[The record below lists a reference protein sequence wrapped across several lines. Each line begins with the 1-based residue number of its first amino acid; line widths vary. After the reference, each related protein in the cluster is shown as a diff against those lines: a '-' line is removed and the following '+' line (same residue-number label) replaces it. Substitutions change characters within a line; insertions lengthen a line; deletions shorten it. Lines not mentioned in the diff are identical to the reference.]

1 MEELSKI
8 ETPKK
13 LSDGIFNTFGL
24 TQIISSISI
33 FIFSLIFELSIG
45 HNSQTLPRLGILA
58 LILATGNFLAYKF
71 FKNKTQNLFEKRL
84 SYLITSLYN
93 QRILHTKN
101 QLNLNP
107 KVKNWDEID
116 QVIHDINMIFEQYNK
131 MIVDISEYSTASQ
144 TLTEEDIENNALE
157 IVRLKHEL
165 SKSKTLLRI
174 VFHDIANPLTV
185 IRNSIKLTNRFIESD
200 HQGNE
205 KKIIKKIQA
214 IGKATINIV
223 DILNQIKE
231 LEAIKSGKI
240 KVKLGPVDLEE
251 VIENARF
258 TFESKFENKN
268 INFIFKNYLDGE
280 NILAEKV
287 SLSNNVVNN
296 IISNAI
302 KFCDIDGHIEVSAKR
317 INNMILLTMTDD
329 GIGIP
334 DSILT
339 KLFDDEAKTSRPGT
353 GGEPGTG
360 FGMPI
365 VKSYMDLYEGN
376 IEVLSKVKDNDQN
389 DSGTT
394 FNLLFKISG

>member
-1 MEELSKI
+1 M
-8 ETPKK
+8 
-13 LSDGIFNTFGL
+13 
-24 TQIISSISI
+24 
-33 FIFSLIFELSIG
+33 
-45 HNSQTLPRLGILA
+45 
-58 LILATGNFLAYKF
+58 
-71 FKNKTQNLFEKRL
+71 
-84 SYLITSLYN
+84 
-93 QRILHTKN
+93 
-101 QLNLNP
+101 
-107 KVKNWDEID
+107 V
-116 QVIHDINMIFEQYNK
+116 FEQYSK
-131 MIVDISEYSTASQ
+131 MVVDLAAYSTASQ
-144 TLTEEDIENNALE
+144 AFSDGNTENTALE
-157 IVRLKHEL
+157 IARLKHEL

-200 HQGNE
+200 HKGNE

-258 TFESKFENKN
+258 TFESKLENKN

-317 INNMILLTMTDD
+317 INDMILLSMTDD

-334 DSILT
+334 DSILS

-376 IEVLSKVKDNDQN
+376 IEVLSKVKENEQN

-394 FNLLFKISG
+394 FNLLFKIAN

>member
-1 MEELSKI
+1 MEEFEKL

-13 LSDGIFNTFGL
+13 LSDGVLRKFGL
-24 TQIISSISI
+24 AQLFTSS
-33 FIFSLIFELSIG
+33 FIFLLILCLEYFTEWSSKSLI
-45 HNSQTLPRLGILA
+45 RLGLLLLF
-58 LILATGNFLAYKF
+58 LIIGNIVGHTF
-71 FKNKTQNLFEKRL
+71 FKKKIKNYFENRL
-84 SYLITSLYN
+84 NYLVDSLYS
-93 QRILHTKN
+93 QRTNYTKN

-116 QVIHDINMIFEQYNK
+116 QITHDINMVFEEFNK
-131 MIVDISEYSTASQ
+131 MVVDISELSTASQ
-144 TLTEEDIENNALE
+144 SLTGDNHQNFAVEVE
-157 IVRLKHEL
+157 RLKHEL

-185 IRNSIKLTNRFIESD
+185 IRNSIKLTNKFIESD
-200 HQGNE
+200 HKGNE
-205 KKIIKKIQA
+205 QKIIKKIQA

-240 KVKLGPVDLEE
+240 KVNLGPVSLEE
-251 VIENARF
+251 IIENARF
-258 TFESKFENKN
+258 TFETKMESKN
-268 INFIFKNYLDGE
+268 IHFSFKNYLDGE
-280 NILAEKV
+280 SILAEKV

-302 KFCDIDGHIEVSAKR
+302 KFCDIDGNIEISAKR
-317 INNMILLTMTDD
+317 QKDRILLTMTDD

-365 VKSYMDLYEGN
+365 VKSYMDLYEGQ
-376 IEVLSKVKDNDQN
+376 IEVLSKVKTEDNGE
-389 DSGTT
+389 SGTT
-394 FNLLFKISG
+394 FNLLFKIAS